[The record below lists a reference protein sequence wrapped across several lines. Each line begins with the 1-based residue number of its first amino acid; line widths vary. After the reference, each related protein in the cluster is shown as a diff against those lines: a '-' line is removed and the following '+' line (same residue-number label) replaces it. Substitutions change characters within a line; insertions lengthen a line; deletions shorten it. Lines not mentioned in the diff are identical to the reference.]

1 MSSLVIALEQIQR
14 PSFWNDFKASRAAQ
28 QSWQTNSSRK
38 ANSDDMRAEILRV
51 LNHARKP
58 VPRDDLMADMEVT
71 LQSLNG
77 LLKPLLESG
86 HVRRVIV
93 HGRYFYEVGK

>member
-1 MSSLVIALEQIQR
+1 MNRLAIALDQIQR
-14 PSFWNDFKASRAAQ
+14 PSFWMDFKASQ
-28 QSWQTNSSRK
+28 CQSSWKSDARRK
-38 ANSDDMRAEILRV
+38 ANSDDMRAEIMRT

-58 VPRDDLMADMEVT
+58 VPRDDLLDELEVT

-86 HVRRVIV
+86 QVQRVIV